1 MRCLIS
7 APPDPDPKYS
17 FLADFRKRSIW
28 TDNFMHSKTFL
39 EFHKVMGRGQ
49 ILLYHFARPI
59 PLSLFFLCSY
69 FSGVTSNPY
78 SYPLEWTFYFQVKL
92 SRYVSETSP
101 VFLLRNSVADV
112 VRQIFF
118 LSLWNSVGLPYMT
131 YGLRTSFVKGSVK
144 GWDLKQWCYYLIY
157 HKRNNIVT
165 MFDDYSA
172 TLPLL
177 IVVILENIAV
187 SFVYGIDK

>member
-1 MRCLIS
+1 
-7 APPDPDPKYS
+7 
-17 FLADFRKRSIW
+17 
-28 TDNFMHSKTFL
+28 MHSKTFL

-92 SRYVSETSP
+92 SRYVSQTSP

-157 HKRNNIVT
+157 HKRNNIVSQYINNESQEYNET
-165 MFDDYSA
+165 ARILKWNIMFKNSK
-172 TLPLL
+172 LL
-177 IVVILENIAV
+177 WIFNCWQSTDFYFYLYFQYWYFISWNC
-187 SFVYGIDK
+187 GDCH